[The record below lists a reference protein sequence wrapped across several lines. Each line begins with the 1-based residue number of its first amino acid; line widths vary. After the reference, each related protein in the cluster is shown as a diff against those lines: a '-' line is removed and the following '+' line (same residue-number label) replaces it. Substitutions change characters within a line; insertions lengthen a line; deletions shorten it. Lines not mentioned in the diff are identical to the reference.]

1 MKQKRVYEL
10 EGAKVHARFEELPHS
25 AAGGIVSLCAD
36 VCTASDR
43 ALPVVKAKLDGY
55 LAAYCNLE
63 RNRLFS
69 IVGRRAE
76 CTVVAISDLQGT
88 ILIVK
93 SRRKENDDAV
103 SEPVDTPT

>member
-10 EGAKVHARFEELPHS
+10 EGAKEHARFKELCPA
-25 AAGGIVSLCAD
+25 AAGGIASLCVA

-69 IVGRRAE
+69 IVGRRDD
-76 CTVVAISDLQGT
+76 CTVVAISDLQGAIFVAT
-88 ILIVK
+88 
-93 SRRKENDDAV
+93 SRRKEI
-103 SEPVDTPT
+103 EQ

>member
-10 EGAKVHARFEELPHS
+10 EGAKEHARFKELRPA
-25 AAGGIVSLCAD
+25 AAGGIALLCVA

-43 ALPVVKAKLDGY
+43 TLPVVKAKLDGY

-69 IVGRRAE
+69 IVDRRDE
-76 CTVVAISDLQGT
+76 CTVVAISDLQGPIFVAT
-88 ILIVK
+88 
-93 SRRKENDDAV
+93 SRRMEI
-103 SEPVDTPT
+103 EQ

>member
-10 EGAKVHARFEELPHS
+10 EGAKEHPRFKELRPA
-25 AAGGIVSLCAD
+25 AAGGIASLCVA

-69 IVGRRAE
+69 IVGRRDE
-76 CTVVAISDLQGT
+76 CTVVAISDLQGP
-88 ILIVK
+88 IFVAK
-93 SRRKENDDAV
+93 SRRMGIEQ
-103 SEPVDTPT
+103 

>member
-10 EGAKVHARFEELPHS
+10 EGAKEHARFKELRPA
-25 AAGGIVSLCAD
+25 AAGGIASLCVA

-43 ALPVVKAKLDGY
+43 ALPVLKAKLDGY

-69 IVGRRAE
+69 VVVRRSD
-76 CTVVAISDLQGT
+76 CTVVAISDLQGA
-88 ILIVK
+88 IFVAK
-93 SRRKENDDAV
+93 SRRKEI
-103 SEPVDTPT
+103 EQ

>member
-10 EGAKVHARFEELPHS
+10 EGAKKHARFEELPPA

-43 ALPVVKAKLDGY
+43 VLPVVKAKLEGY

-69 IVGRRAE
+69 IVFRRDE
-76 CTVVAISDLQGT
+76 CTLVAISDLQGP
-88 ILIVK
+88 IFVAK
-93 SRRKENDDAV
+93 SRRKGDEN
-103 SEPVDTPT
+103 EIR

>member
-10 EGAKVHARFEELPHS
+10 EGAKQHARFKELRPA
-25 AAGGIVSLCAD
+25 AAGGIASLCVA

-69 IVGRRAE
+69 IVARRVE
-76 CTVVAISDLQGT
+76 CTVVAISDLQGP
-88 ILIVK
+88 IFVAQ
-93 SRRKENDDAV
+93 SRRKEI
-103 SEPVDTPT
+103 EQ

>member
-10 EGAKVHARFEELPHS
+10 EGAKEHARFKELRPA
-25 AAGGIVSLCAD
+25 AAGGIASLCVA
-36 VCTASDR
+36 VCAASDR

-69 IVGRRAE
+69 IVGRRDD
-76 CTVVAISDLQGT
+76 CTVVAISDLQGPIFVAT
-88 ILIVK
+88 
-93 SRRKENDDAV
+93 SRRMEI
-103 SEPVDTPT
+103 EQ

>member
-10 EGAKVHARFEELPHS
+10 EGAKEHARFKELRPA

-69 IVGRRAE
+69 IVGRRDE
-76 CTVVAISDLQGT
+76 CTVVAISDLQGP
-88 ILIVK
+88 IFVAQ
-93 SRRKENDDAV
+93 SRRKGDEN
-103 SEPVDTPT
+103 EIR

>member
-10 EGAKVHARFEELPHS
+10 EGAKEHARFKELRPA
-25 AAGGIVSLCAD
+25 AAGGIASLCVA

-55 LAAYCNLE
+55 LVAYYNLE
-63 RNRLFS
+63 RNHLFS
-69 IVGRRAE
+69 IVGRRDE
-76 CTVVAISDLQGT
+76 YTVVSISDLQGPIFT
-88 ILIVK
+88 VK

>member
-10 EGAKVHARFEELPHS
+10 EGAKAHARFKELRP
-25 AAGGIVSLCAD
+25 AAAEGIASLCVA

-63 RNRLFS
+63 RNRLFG
-69 IVGRRAE
+69 IVGRRGE
-76 CTVVAISDLQGT
+76 CTVVAISDLQGP

-93 SRRKENDDAV
+93 SRRKGNED
-103 SEPVDTPT
+103 EIH

>member
-10 EGAKVHARFEELPHS
+10 EGAKEHARFKELRPA
-25 AAGGIVSLCAD
+25 AAGGIASLCVA

-63 RNRLFS
+63 MNRLFS
-69 IVGRRAE
+69 IVGRRDDR
-76 CTVVAISDLQGT
+76 TVVAISDLQGPIFVAT
-88 ILIVK
+88 
-93 SRRKENDDAV
+93 SRRMEV
-103 SEPVDTPT
+103 EQ